1 MSAHLVRKGLF
12 IWCYDIS
19 DMYLLSTAFMCV
31 FEPSAFTLSV
41 GLASESEYFPACVC
55 LTSCLHLKVNRTNLS
70 VRDIKGGVCVLLD
83 GEGFSSSLNG
93 GFLSMWVTVLSDGCS
108 VSLMGERGRSCFP
121 SVWFI
126 VCLSS
131 RFGCFSVSFLTSTS
145 VFLSHC
151 IHLALI
157 YHIPWS
163 KACRLVLLC
172 VGHL

>member
-1 MSAHLVRKGLF
+1 MF
-12 IWCYDIS
+12 IS
-19 DMYLLSTAFMCV
+19 DMYLLSTAFMCE

-41 GLASESEYFPACVC
+41 GLVSESEYFPACVC
-55 LTSCLHLKVNRTNLS
+55 LTSCLHLKINWTNLS
-70 VRDIKGGVCVLLD
+70 VCVIKGGVCVLLD
-83 GEGFSSSLNG
+83 SEGFSCSLYR

-131 RFGCFSVSFLTSTS
+131 RFGFFLTSTS

-163 KACRLVLLC
+163 KACGLVLLYVSLITC
-172 VGHL
+172 IWESIMLQSYF